1 MIIDCQYQ
9 FLHSYYVEPHISMS
23 LIRPKSLHYG
33 TQRRVL
39 CAVLATLISLC
50 AMMIAL
56 PGLYQILLNQSQ
68 AASNCHSHLSETA
81 VIQDASDASVMLTA
95 VADNSASKGTGS
107 NHSGSSTVCSGDFM
121 NAEGVSTPIPLLI
134 VLGVVLC
141 LLPFLGLSI
150 PTSALRFNNFL
161 GLGPPFSGHLRSHL
175 GLRRIHI

>member
-1 MIIDCQYQ
+1 
-9 FLHSYYVEPHISMS
+9 MS

-39 CAVLATLISLC
+39 CAALATMIGLC

-56 PGLYQILLNQSQ
+56 PGLYQALFNQSQ
-68 AASNCHSHLSETA
+68 AASNCHSHLSRTSVTE
-81 VIQDASDASVMLTA
+81 DFNDASVMLAA
-95 VADNSASKGTGS
+95 VADNPAPKDTGA

-121 NAEGVSTPIPLLI
+121 NAEGLSTPIPLLV
-134 VLGVVLC
+134 VLGIVLC
-141 LLPFLGLSI
+141 LLPFLGLRI